1 MNLLAF
7 RHLLLDRVVLGE
19 LAEAGGEGDLAV
31 VVELLV
37 GEEDD
42 EPLEPDRPDGG
53 DLLVAE
59 RCGAIDAPDLG
70 ADGGAEV
77 SDVERD
83 VGACHDRKSDPQ

>member
-1 MNLLAF
+1 VHFLAPE
-7 RHLLLDRVVLGE
+7 HLRLDRVALGQITE
-19 LAEAGGEGDLAV
+19 PAGEGDLRLV
-31 VVELLV
+31 VKVLV
-37 GEEDD
+37 GEEDHQ
-42 EPLEPDRPDGG
+42 PLEPDHPDGG